1 MSLEVTSLLL
11 DDLASFH
18 KNPRI
23 GDVPAIAASLDKLGQ
38 YKPIVVNAGRLT
50 GRPFEVLAGNHT
62 LKAARS
68 LGWASLDAV
77 VVDVD
82 EDTAAR
88 IVAADNRTADLGS
101 YDDELL
107 AELLAGIDDLE
118 GTGYSD
124 RDLAA
129 LLAAPH
135 DGPALDR
142 LVDRFGAAPLSVLSA
157 RSGDWQARKAL
168 WSRLGLASEDGRA
181 DNLLGLSPVVRF
193 KNWTAVKQ
201 EAEARAG
208 HALTH
213 AEIERDNLDKLVE
226 FPGAGTSVFDP
237 ALTELVYS
245 WFSAPGM
252 RIIDPWAGGSVRGIV
267 AAVLGRD
274 YVGVE
279 LRGEQIDAN
288 RKQLRVIDAAVRAG
302 VAGSGGSV
310 PEWVAGE
317 GSALLEAMEDESF
330 DLAFSAPPK
339 YGPAA
344 DSIEIGDLTPV
355 EEHGGVLVKRDDMF
369 GVGSSRGGKVRS
381 CLTLA
386 LAAREAGASVLVTAG
401 SRQSPQVNIVAEV
414 AAALGMRA
422 RVHVPTGPDTP
433 EVDAAKAAGAEVVR
447 HDYGRNSVIISRA
460 HKDAT
465 EDPAAF
471 EIPFGMETQA
481 AVDLTAAQVANVPAS
496 VKRIV
501 VPVGSGMTLAGIL
514 TGLAA
519 AGRSVPVLGVVV
531 GSDPKKRLDKYAP
544 DGWREMVKLVPAG
557 MDYHEAVK
565 DHRLGDLVVDPI
577 YEGKALRFLEPG
589 DLLWVV
595 GIRGTL
601 AGDGLKLERLPEW
614 VEGESTEEL
623 REMDAASY
631 DLAFGCPPYYDLEKY
646 SDDPRD
652 LSNLSRAEFDAQMRL
667 NIAEVA
673 RVLKP
678 DSYAVWVVGSV
689 RDKRGY
695 ILDMRRCMTEACEA
709 AGLRLVNDAVLL
721 TPIGSAAVRAA
732 KSFKGMRSLTRV
744 HQEVLVYVK
753 GDRRRAVARVGEVA
767 VGALADI
774 IADEDGAEW
783 K

>member
-11 DDLASFH
+11 DDLSSFH

-279 LRGEQIDAN
+279 LRGEQIEAN